1 MELTKRFCSSSL
13 VLRVTLRVGV
23 RVFLPHDLAGGGG
36 VAGAAVQT
44 ALLPAFVTLSF

>member
-23 RVFLPHDLAGGGG
+23 RVFLPHDLAGGG